1 MGRRRRYKKYL
12 RKGETRPVKAGVCFS
27 PRRINSA
34 STPMTRN
41 RFLEIYIKLT
51 AWKYIRKSNRSVTCK
66 KNTNRSEIYTKKIN
80 LFEIYIK
87 KTISRNIREE
97 ISLSEIYKKI
107 NIFKI
112 YEKTNLMKLYMKKS
126 ISLEST

>member
-12 RKGETRPVKAGVCFS
+12 RKGETRPVEAGVCFS

-66 KNTNRSEIYTKKIN
+66 KTLTALKYIQKK
-80 LFEIYIK
+80 L
-87 KTISRNIREE
+87 
-97 ISLSEIYKKI
+97 ISLKY
-107 NIFKI
+107 
-112 YEKTNLMKLYMKKS
+112 T
-126 ISLEST
+126 